1 MRRLSTIL
9 AVLVFCGSGLAD
21 EGLWLFNAVPKDK
34 IRARY
39 KFEVT
44 DVWLDHLRE
53 SSVRFNNGGS
63 GSFVSADRLAFTNNH
78 VASDCL
84 SKVSTPAHFER
95 ATVDARTGAL
105 MRYTDTGLVVTYHV
119 SRVDSTRYNAR

>member
-1 MRRLSTIL
+1 MSFSVVKTLDI
-9 AVLVFCGSGLAD
+9 A
-21 EGLWLFNAVPKDK
+21 LWLPKTVANYPALKRSLEAK
-34 IRARY
+34 IRA
-39 KFEVT
+39 
-44 DVWLDHLRE
+44 
-53 SSVRFNNGGS
+53 NGGHPTARQKALLQKLDAAP
-63 GSFVSADRLAFTNNH
+63 V
-78 VASDCL
+78 